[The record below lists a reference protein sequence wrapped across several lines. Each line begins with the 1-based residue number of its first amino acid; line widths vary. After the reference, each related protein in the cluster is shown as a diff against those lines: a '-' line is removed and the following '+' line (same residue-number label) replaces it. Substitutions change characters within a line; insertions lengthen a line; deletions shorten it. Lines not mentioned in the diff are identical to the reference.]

1 MLLVLMRVSNCPP
14 NAQSVKTVKS
24 LFNVKR
30 GTKHTAKEETV
41 HKRLNMSSELARQG
55 DVGLKACLTVVP
67 CLMALRRTGE
77 ENKANQFIYNSLFNA
92 SAFFY
97 LTVSALWLKFPCQ
110 NTNHLN

>member
-1 MLLVLMRVSNCPP
+1 MRVSNCPP

-30 GTKHTAKEETV
+30 GTKHTAKEESV

-92 SAFFY
+92 SAFFC